1 MSAVATKLEPMPS
14 MWAFR
19 FDGRDL
25 RIIDRQGNPWFVAK
39 DVAAALGYRD
49 TDASVRRHCRSLQF
63 LKPDEASGLDVPSR
77 GLVIIP
83 AADVYRLIMRSS
95 LTSAERFEEWVVGEV
110 LPQIRRAGSYGLVTD
125 PMQALN
131 DPATMRTL
139 LLTYTEKVIALEAAN
154 AEMMPKAEALAR
166 IAESDGSFCITDAAK
181 TMQVQPNALFKF
193 LRSHGWIYTRVSSS
207 QEVAYQSDRQHEAPA
222 HPEGHNM
229 ILKLELGHERRDLP
243 WRADDAKSRRQS
255 VRAAHLARCQH
266 SFSRLRPAL
275 SAGVHRQALRPA
287 WRGADAA

>member
-1 MSAVATKLEPMPS
+1 MSAVAAKLEPMPS

-25 RIIDRQGNPWFVAK
+25 RIIHRQGNPWFVAK

-49 TDASVRRHCRSLQF
+49 TDASGRRHCRSLQF

-193 LRSHGWIYTRVSSS
+193 LRSHGWIYTRVISS

-222 HPEGHNM
+222 HPEGYNM
-229 ILKLELGHERRDLP
+229 ILKLEPAHERRDLP

-275 SAGVHRQALRPA
+275 SAGVHR
-287 WRGADAA
+287 